1 MLTGAT
7 LIDGTGAPPVPN
19 GSVLIDDDGRIVRAG
34 PQGVVTVNTPPNTD
48 VIDVSGLTVLPGLI
62 DGHDHLAAHGYS
74 LTSRWGLDEPQS
86 TTHMRTAAVL
96 QQTLATGYTT
106 VRDAQGL
113 DAGFKLAID
122 DGLLSGPRLQ
132 LSLSIISPIGG
143 IGDRISPSGHICC
156 MPPSPNTPS
165 GVANGVQEVRNVVR
179 TMVRAGADVIQ
190 CATTGG
196 ASSRPGHGPKDSAFN
211 RDEMDALVDEAHT
224 LGRRVMCHALGGP
237 GLRMA
242 IEAGVDSIE
251 HGCYLDEDPELIPM
265 MAEKRIFFVPT
276 LTVYVFHRE
285 RSAPHMQERG
295 RILQSH
301 HLESIQRALQAG
313 VPIIAGT
320 DAGGHEHGINA
331 RELQYLVEAGLSPM
345 QALQAGTG
353 WAAACL
359 GMEDQ
364 IGTLET
370 GKWAD
375 IVVVEGN
382 PLEDITVL
390 QHRDRIRLVL
400 KGGTICLDQRMVT

>member
-1 MLTGAT
+1 MQLLTGAT

-19 GSVLIDDDGRIVRAG
+19 GSVLIDDAGRIVKAG
-34 PQGVVTVNTPPNTD
+34 PQAMVTAPPNTD
-48 VIDVSGLTVLPGLI
+48 VIDVSGLTMLPGLI
-62 DGHDHLAAHGYS
+62 DGHDHLASHGYS

-86 TTHMRTAAVL
+86 TVHMRTATVL

-106 VRDAQGL
+106 VRDAAGL
-113 DAGFKLAID
+113 DTGFKLAIEE
-122 DGLLSGPRLQ
+122 GLLTGPRLQ
-132 LSLSIISPIGG
+132 LSLGIISPIGG
-143 IGDRISPSGHICC
+143 IGDRISPSGHSCC
-156 MPPSPNTPS
+156 MPPSPNVPS

-179 TMVRAGADVIQ
+179 TMVRAGADVIK

-196 ASSRPGHGPKDSAFN
+196 ASSRPGHGPKDQAFN
-211 RDEMDALVDEAHT
+211 RDEMAALVDEAHT
-224 LGRRVMCHALGGP
+224 LGRRVMCHALGGA
-237 GLRMA
+237 GLRIA

-265 MAEKRIFFVPT
+265 MAEKGIFFVPT

-301 HLESIQRALQAG
+301 HIESIQRALQAG

-345 QALQAGTG
+345 QALQAGTS

-359 GMEDQ
+359 GMEGE

-375 IVVVEGN
+375 MVVVDGD

-390 QHRDRIRLVL
+390 QRQDRIRFVL
-400 KGGTICLDQRMVT
+400 KGGTICMDGR